1 MYFYDWRR
9 PNALRGYHPLWHALV
24 ACDNAKKEFGLNE
37 VEQDAVKKHM
47 WPCIINFPKYKES
60 YIVSFAD
67 KFCAVLEF
75 ADGINAVK
83 KVIKFKAAFEMK
95 K

>member
-1 MYFYDWRR
+1 
-9 PNALRGYHPLWHALV
+9 
-24 ACDNAKKEFGLNE
+24 
-37 VEQDAVKKHM
+37 M

-83 KVIKFKAAFEMK
+83 KVIKFKAVFEMK